1 MSEPSSAPDPA
12 DAGDADTD
20 GGDVAGPDAERGL
33 GAEPDVVGASAPAD
47 GHQGDSDARV
57 VGLESTDAADVIG
70 AVGSET
76 ARLVLEAIHDDPATA
91 SGLAD
96 RLDCSLQTVQYHLG
110 NLTEAG
116 LVEVVDETASEKGR
130 TMDVYGPANR
140 PVVVYAGDEDEA
152 DLRSMLARLVSA
164 VGLLAVAS
172 LVVQRLLDRASTRA
186 DAGTEVGMTADAA
199 REAGGA
205 AGGIEPG
212 LLFFAGGMAA
222 LVAYLG
228 WWYLRRSGRLD
239 GL

>member
-1 MSEPSSAPDPA
+1 
-12 DAGDADTD
+12 
-20 GGDVAGPDAERGL
+20 
-33 GAEPDVVGASAPAD
+33 
-47 GHQGDSDARV
+47 
-57 VGLESTDAADVIG
+57 
-70 AVGSET
+70 
-76 ARLVLEAIHDDPATA
+76 
-91 SGLAD
+91 
-96 RLDCSLQTVQYHLG
+96 
-110 NLTEAG
+110 
-116 LVEVVDETASEKGR
+116 
-130 TMDVYGPANR
+130 
-140 PVVVYAGDEDEA
+140 VYAGDEDEA